1 MNHITR
7 WIEKILSVKLQDQL
21 RGDLYDAQSEV
32 DLLLR
37 IATALARSVSLDEM
51 VRLVTDECMRALKA
65 DAICVYLL
73 RPNDILEMV
82 QNRGCTP
89 EFCEEWKFVATKM
102 FPHLSDQDP
111 FKSFFFGSASSFKSA
126 IPSSRKL
133 VERSGR
139 KAIAYAPLKVD
150 ERTIGLIG
158 FSYNRMPESPLKKT
172 FTLTLT
178 NLCAQ
183 AIDRARISELE
194 RSARREAESAN
205 RAKSDFLANM
215 SHEIRTPIGIIQG
228 YADLFCSSSDLSDKQ
243 RQWSSMIRRNARQLN
258 AVIGEVLDISKIEA
272 DKLDIET
279 IPFSLDELL
288 QDVQAMSA
296 FKAEK
301 ARIRLEFVVRPLP
314 RFIES
319 DPTRIKQILIN
330 LIGNAI
336 KFTRAGCVRVEV
348 SKRQRRLQVLISD
361 TGIGI
366 PATHQARIF
375 EPFHQADCST
385 KRNFGGTGLGLSIS
399 KRLANALGG
408 DVQLMKSEMG
418 VGSVFMIT
426 IPFELASTPV
436 PPRDLSE
443 EIEDLGGLH
452 VLLVED
458 SIDNQELISLLLSD
472 AGALVDVADGALKG
486 IQLAMKNKYDV
497 ILMDIQMPDL
507 DGHEAVAR
515 LRADGYHRPIA
526 ALTANAFRSEKEQSL
541 RHGFDDYLTK
551 PIDIPL
557 LIRAVKRLSENQL
570 LH

>member
-1 MNHITR
+1 MNQITR
-7 WIEKILSVKLQDQL
+7 WIEKIMNVTQHDRL
-21 RGDLYDAQSEV
+21 RGDLYDAQSEI

-37 IATALARSVSLDEM
+37 IATALAKSVSLDEM
-51 VRLVTDECMRALKA
+51 VRLVTDECLRALKA

-73 RPNDILEMV
+73 RSSDIFEMV
-82 QNRGCTP
+82 EHRGCTA
-89 EFCEEWKFVATKM
+89 EFCKEWHFISKKT
-102 FPHLSDQDP
+102 FPELNEKDP
-111 FKSFFFGSASSFKSA
+111 FKSFFFGSATSFKSA
-126 IPSSRKL
+126 VPSARKL

-139 KAIAYAPLKVD
+139 AAIAYAPLCVD
-150 ERTIGLIG
+150 QRMIGLLG
-158 FSYNRMPESPLKKT
+158 FSYNRMPESPLKRT

-194 RSARREAESAN
+194 RSARREAEAAN

-228 YADLFCSSSDLSDKQ
+228 YADLFCNCGELPEKQ
-243 RQWSSMIRRNARQLN
+243 RQWSAMIRRNARQLN

-272 DKLDIET
+272 DKLDIER
-279 IPFSLDELL
+279 IPFSLEELL
-288 QDVQAMSA
+288 QDVQAMAA

-301 ARIRLEFVVRPLP
+301 ARIRLEFVVRNLP
-314 RFIES
+314 RFIEG
-319 DPTRIKQILIN
+319 DPTRLKQILIN
-330 LIGNAI
+330 LIGNAV
-336 KFTRAGCVRVEV
+336 KFTRAGSVRVDI
-348 SKRQRRLQVLISD
+348 SRQDNVLQFIVKD

-366 PATHQARIF
+366 PPIHQERIF
-375 EPFHQADCST
+375 EPFNQADYST

-408 DVQLMKSEMG
+408 DVTLEKSEPG
-418 VGSVFMIT
+418 VGSVFVFTM
-426 IPFELASTPV
+426 PYHLSSTPV
-436 PPRDLSE
+436 PPRDLCE
-443 EIEDLGGLH
+443 EIEDLQGLR

-472 AGALVDVADGALKG
+472 AGASVDVADGAVKG
-486 IQLAMKNKYDV
+486 IQLAMKNPYDV

-515 LRADGYHRPIA
+515 LRKDGYHRPIA
-526 ALTANAFRSEKEQSL
+526 ALTANAVRTEKEHSL

>member
-1 MNHITR
+1 MIQFTR
-7 WIEKILSVKLQDQL
+7 WIEKIIMASQQDRL
-21 RGDLYDAQSEV
+21 HVDLHDAQSEI

-51 VRLVTDECMRALKA
+51 ISIVTDECMRALKA
-65 DAICVYLL
+65 DAICLYLL
-73 RPNDILEMV
+73 RPNDIFEMV

-89 EFCEEWKFVATKM
+89 EFCQEWRFVATKV
-102 FPHLSDQDP
+102 FPHLTDEDP
-111 FKSFFFGSASSFKSA
+111 FKSFFFGSANSFKSE

-139 KAIAYAPLKVD
+139 KAIAYAPLRVD
-150 ERTIGLIG
+150 SRIIGLIG

-194 RSARREAESAN
+194 RLAREEAEAAN
-205 RAKSDFLANM
+205 RAKTDFLANM

-228 YADLFCSSSDLSDKQ
+228 YADLFCSCNNLPEKQ
-243 RQWSSMIRRNARQLN
+243 RQWSAMIRRNARQLN

-272 DKLDIET
+272 DKLEIET
-279 IPFSLDELL
+279 IPFSLEELL
-288 QDVQAMSA
+288 EDVQAMAA

-301 ARIRLEFVVRPLP
+301 ARIRLEFVMRGLP

-319 DPTRIKQILIN
+319 DPTRLKQILIN

-336 KFTRAGCVRVEV
+336 KFTRAGVVRVEIT
-348 SKRQRRLQVLISD
+348 KRQRRLEVLVTD
-361 TGIGI
+361 TGVGI
-366 PATHQARIF
+366 PTMHQTRIF
-375 EPFHQADCST
+375 EPFNQADYST

-408 DVQLMKSEMG
+408 DLRLLKSEPG
-418 VGSVFMIT
+418 VGSVFVFTMPISVAT
-426 IPFELASTPV
+426 TSV
-436 PPRDLSE
+436 PPRDLSD
-443 EIEDLGGLH
+443 EIEDLNGVH

-458 SIDNQELISLLLSD
+458 SVDNQELISLLLSD

-486 IQLAMKNKYDV
+486 IQLAMKNPYDV

-526 ALTANAFRSEKEQSL
+526 ALTANAIRSEKEMSL

-551 PIDIPL
+551 PIDIPV
-557 LIRAVKRLSENQL
+557 LIRAIKRLSGNQL